1 MWPHFC
7 WASNMTI
14 NPQDRAWLLRDKY
27 AGRETADFLADVKR
41 LEEGEPLDY
50 VIGWREF
57 LGCRIDLSERPL
69 IPRMETEWWTESVI
83 EKIGQQPAKV
93 LDIFAGSGCIGLA
106 ILKHCPQAEVTFVDS
121 EENCVR
127 QIRKNLKI
135 NQLKAEVFQS
145 DIFSSFVSSK
155 SFSKYLDLSRGTFLI
170 SKGSACLPAA
180 GRGLGLEIERSPGV
194 VRLFEKTLTGTLGK
208 FDFILANPPYVS
220 TAGRGSRVQTSASQY
235 EPAPALWSG
244 DDGLDIIRR
253 FLVEAKQ
260 HLAPTGEIWLEFG
273 VGQKTKIEKL
283 IKAEGYKQYQ
293 FHRDQ
298 FGRFRFV
305 VIR

>member
-1 MWPHFC
+1 MKIDPR
-7 WASNMTI
+7 
-14 NPQDRAWLLRDKY
+14 DRAWLLRDKY

-57 LGCRIDLSERPL
+57 LGCRIDLSEWPL
-69 IPRMETEWWTESVI
+69 IPRVETEWWTESVI
-83 EKIGQQPAKV
+83 EKIGQQPAQV

-145 DIFSSFVSSK
+145 DIFNLKNSVGKFFEPNCSPLKLPNFQTQTQAQPFENQEVSTAELGCSK
-155 SFSKYLDLSRGTFLI
+155 N
-170 SKGSACLPAA
+170 
-180 GRGLGLEIERSPGV
+180 SPTE
-194 VRLFEKTLTGTLGK
+194 FFGK
-208 FDFILANPPYVS
+208 FDFILANPPYVP
-220 TAGRGSRVQTSASQY
+220 TVGRGSRVQTSARKF
-235 EPAPALWSG
+235 EPAEALWSG
-244 DDGLDIIRR
+244 ADGLDIIRR
-253 FLVEAKQ
+253 FLSEAKN
-260 HLAPTGEIWLEFG
+260 HLTPTGEIWLEFG
-273 VGQKTKIEKL
+273 VGQKTRIEKL

>member
-1 MWPHFC
+1 MKIDPR
-7 WASNMTI
+7 
-14 NPQDRAWLLRDKY
+14 DRAWLLRDKY

-83 EKIGQQPAKV
+83 EKIGQQPAQV

-170 SKGSACLPAA
+170 SKWLGL
-180 GRGLGLEIERSPGV
+180 GLGLEIKKCSEGKSLR
-194 VRLFEKTLTGTLGK
+194 FENDFKEAQNK
-208 FDFILANPPYVS
+208 FDFILANPPYVP
-220 TAGRGSRVQTSASQY
+220 TAGRGSRVQTSARKF
-235 EPAPALWSG
+235 EPALALWAG
-244 DDGLDIIRR
+244 ADGLDIIRR
-253 FLVEAKQ
+253 FLVEAKN
-260 HLAPTGEIWLEFG
+260 HLTPTGEIWLEFG

-283 IKAEGYKQYQ
+283 IKVEGYKQYQ